1 MKHFFT
7 FFLISTLGFN
17 SFAQTGQDTLFYENF
32 DVLETIFDLGF
43 GESPNGN
50 DLTGV
55 IFDGDGFANAAP
67 ASRPDGWFL
76 TLAFADSDGENTVA
90 CANSWTTQIEPSAN
104 FFILPP
110 VFVSDN
116 TAMLYY
122 KSAPFQT
129 PIFLDGFKVL
139 AQVGANFDSGFS
151 DELKSYAE
159 YISRSD
165 GDSSDYNNY
174 QFSSGFVHGSDGLF
188 IEANADGDAGR
199 NRGVLR
205 PDSVS
210 LAQYVGQTIYI
221 AFIHN
226 STDDNLISID
236 EILVKGTNTVST
248 EKIESN
254 ETLNLFPNPA
264 HDVLNVKIEMTN
276 VAPVNI
282 QMMSLD
288 GKVVYN
294 KSFGTFMKG
303 TYPINIDVSDL
314 AAGNYQM
321 VVNIGK
327 KSVSKPFVKQ

>member
-1 MKHFFT
+1 MPP
-7 FFLISTLGFN
+7 
-17 SFAQTGQDTLFYENF
+17 
-32 DVLETIFDLGF
+32 IF
-43 GESPNGN
+43 
-50 DLTGV
+50 
-55 IFDGDGFANAAP
+55 IA
-67 ASRPDGWFL
+67 
-76 TLAFADSDGENTVA
+76 
-90 CANSWTTQIEPSAN
+90 
-104 FFILPP
+104 
-110 VFVSDN
+110 DN
-116 TAMLYY
+116 TAKLFY

-139 AQVGANFDSGFS
+139 AQVGANFESSFN

-159 YISRSD
+159 YISRSP
-165 GDSSDYNNY
+165 GDSSDYSNY
-174 QFSSGFVHGSDGLF
+174 VFSQGFVHGSDGQY

-210 LAQYVGQTIYI
+210 LAQYAGQTIYI
-221 AFIHN
+221 AFLHN

-236 EILVKGTNTVST
+236 EILVRGTNAVST
-248 EKIESN
+248 EKIQSN
-254 ETLNLFPNPA
+254 ETLTLFPNPA
-264 HDVLNVKIEMTN
+264 KDVLNVKIEMPT

-303 TYPINIDVSDL
+303 TYPINIDVTDL

-321 VVNIGK
+321 VVNMGK
-327 KSVSKPFVKQ
+327 KSISKPFVKQ